1 MKTKKRLISIVVTVL
16 IVITAIP
23 SLYLAG
29 IDLFPKT
36 SAISSTIYNV
46 GDLIQYGTYP
56 QTNVTA
62 TVELSNAADSATWK
76 SYNYYSGTGDRS
88 DGQMKPSDCMLFADF
103 FLDGIKYRAVK
114 ISSYRPMCTGF
125 VSSAD
130 YSVQGDNG
138 YVENDIYYFKYEPLQ
153 WRVLDPNTGF
163 IMCESII
170 DSQPYQNAVKKTIN
184 NYFLPIGST
193 YACDY
198 VKSSIREW
206 LNRDFYET
214 AFSAAQMDNIQVSTL
229 NNDAYS
235 GTYDSK
241 STNDKIFLLSRS
253 EVLNTSFG
261 FSSSP
266 SMNDYAKQAQATD
279 YSKCQGLLT
288 NEGNYEWQLRS
299 PGKSGWTACT
309 VNYNNGVDYNTI
321 VNYSLIGVRP
331 ACKLLILKNDSTQSD
346 CLFSVFGEYD
356 KAIYEAGDLIEFGTY
371 PQTQVAESTD
381 LKDAKK
387 TWKILEYYVE
397 MENGLFA
404 VSPSSLRDMQY
415 CGYMAFSD
423 FFCNG
428 EKYRAVKFTHYRPTS
443 KVLFQEEYYQKE
455 NGFLK
460 NQVYYFKYE
469 PLIWKVLD
477 PDTGFVLSQKV
488 IDSQAYHILI
498 YRNSNEGEYYQY
510 SEKKKYANN
519 YETSSIREWLNQD
532 FYETAFTGSQKED
545 ILTTTL
551 ENSAFSADYAKYN
564 SPETSDKVFL
574 LSYADVTNSKYGF
587 LTSASSNDGLRTAA
601 ATDYSKNQGLL
612 DGNYVNV
619 WWLRSPGKGSCYA
632 CYCDTPNGTANSSTM
647 MVSEACRGVRPAC
660 HLLSLRSDSTQSES
674 LYSLNTHF
682 HSYNVDSKIAPTCI
696 SDGTQSLTCF
706 LCGETKTEI
715 LPATG
720 VHVDSDND
728 GHCDTCGEQMTGGDH
743 CKYCGQI
750 HGGAFGWLVKFFHSI
765 LAIFKR

>member
-288 NEGNYEWQLRS
+288 NEGNYNWWLRS
-299 PGKSGWTACT
+299 PGNSGWTACT

-331 ACKLLILKNDSTQSD
+331 ACNLFSLNCDSTQSD
-346 CLFSVFGEYD
+346 YLFSQFEKYD
-356 KAIYEAGDLIEFGTY
+356 KVKYETGDLIEFGTY
-371 PQTQVAESTD
+371 PQTQVDETAA
-381 LKDAKK
+381 LKNEKK
-387 TWKILEYYVE
+387 TWKVLEYYVE
-397 MENGLFA
+397 TDTGILA
-404 VSPSSLRDMQY
+404 ISSSFSQNIKY
-415 CGYMAFSD
+415 SGYMAFSD

-443 KVLFQEEYYQKE
+443 KALFQDYYYQEE
-455 NGFLK
+455 NRFYK
-460 NQVYYFKYE
+460 NKVYYFKYE
-469 PLIWKVLD
+469 PLLWRVLD
-477 PDTGFVLSQKV
+477 PDTGFIMCDKI
-488 IDSQAYHILI
+488 IDSQAYHNLV
-498 YRNSNEGEYYQY
+498 YRDSNDGEYYQY
-510 SEKKKYANN
+510 GDLKKYANN
-519 YETSSIREWLNQD
+519 YATSSIREWLNQD
-532 FYETAFTGSQKED
+532 FYETAFTDLQKGNIE
-545 ILTTTL
+545 ITTL
-551 ENSAFSADYAKYN
+551 DNSSYSMDYAKFN
-564 SPETSDKVFL
+564 SSETEDRLFL
-574 LSYADVTNSKYGF
+574 LSYFDVTNTQYGF
-587 LTSASSNDGLRTAA
+587 LESAYSNSALRAA
-601 ATDYSKNQGLL
+601 NWTDYSSNQGLL
-612 DGNYVNV
+612 DGQFVNC
-619 WWLRSPGKGSCYA
+619 WWLRTPDGNSSSA
-632 CYCDTPNGTANSSTM
+632 MTCDTPNGSAKLPCA
-647 MVSEACRGVRPAC
+647 VYQACRGVRPAC
-660 HLLSLRSDSTQSES
+660 HLRTLKSNPLQSES
-674 LYSLNTHF
+674 LYSLKTHF
-682 HSYNVDSKIAPTCI
+682 HLFNIETIIEQTCVTDGSQTLTCI
-696 SDGTQSLTCF
+696 
-706 LCGETKTEI
+706 LCDETRTET
-715 LPATG
+715 LDATG
-720 VHVDSDND
+720 KHIDNNND
-728 GHCDTCGEQMTGGDH
+728 GHCDYCSKQMTGGNH
-743 CKYCGQI
+743 CKYCGKI
-750 HGGAFGWLVKFFHSI
+750 HDGAFGWLVKFFHSI
-765 LAIFKR
+765 MAIFKR